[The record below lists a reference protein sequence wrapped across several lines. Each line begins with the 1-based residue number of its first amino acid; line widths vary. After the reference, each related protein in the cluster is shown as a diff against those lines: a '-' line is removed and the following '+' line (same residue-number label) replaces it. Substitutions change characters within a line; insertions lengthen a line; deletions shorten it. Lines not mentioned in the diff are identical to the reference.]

1 MTTYE
6 NNCVGC
12 ETCTLGS
19 GCPMLRQ
26 EVVTCDLCG
35 DDAVYQIDGTDCCE
49 ECAAKYLAEIF
60 KENYTVKEMASMV
73 NAKLQ
78 EL

>member
-1 MTTYE
+1 
-6 NNCVGC
+6 
-12 ETCTLGS
+12 
-19 GCPMLRQ
+19 MLRQ

-49 ECAAKYLAEIF
+49 ECAVRYLVEIF
-60 KENYTVKEMASMV
+60 KENYTVKEMATMV